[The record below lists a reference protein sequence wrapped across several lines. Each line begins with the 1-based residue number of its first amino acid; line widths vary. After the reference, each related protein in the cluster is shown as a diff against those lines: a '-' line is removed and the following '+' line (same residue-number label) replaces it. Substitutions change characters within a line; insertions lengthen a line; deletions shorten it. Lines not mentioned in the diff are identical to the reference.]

1 MTSTATV
8 QTDAEPPPS
17 SIHVVRINKASDEM
31 DEADR
36 RLAALGCVPMF
47 KRRFTSWSCFSFALS
62 ISGLYATIM
71 TTFSYPLVAGGAAS
85 IVWCWLIG
93 GAGAMALA
101 VSIAEISSAYPT
113 SGGMYFT
120 IKYLSPPSYIAIV
133 AWIDGWLNLVGT
145 VAGTASAEYG
155 ASQMLLSAVS
165 IASGFTY
172 QPTQAH
178 ITGVMAMLCVFH
190 GLINTCPTHWLSK
203 ITSTYGIVHIS
214 ILLAVSLALLV
225 VDNNKHTSEYVFT
238 NLETQSGW
246 KPPEFSFFFGC
257 LSVAWIIANADG
269 VGHIAE
275 ETKNPSR
282 VIPTAITSAAA
293 FTYIVGFLYNIVLV
307 FTMGDPV
314 VLAAT
319 STGMPVAQIFY
330 NVFGR
335 APAVLF
341 TLLAFLVMNFVC
353 IPSIHAGSRTIWAF
367 SRDQMLP
374 LSRVWYR
381 MSKRTDTPVPAV
393 WLYVALCASI
403 NLIGLGSPVL
413 IAAIFNVCAVALN
426 WSYCIP
432 IICKLLFPARCE
444 RGAWNLGRFSRLINL
459 YAVIWNAF
467 LSAIFMLPTRRP
479 VTASNMNYASCVLA
493 FALIFS
499 VAYWYL
505 GGRRYYTGP
514 RTHAHIENGAA
525 VSDEL
530 LPAHDPE
537 KGPEGVAPDVGS
549 ASTLAGSV
557 EGFVAYH
564 DRAGSDAGFATDGV
578 VTADASPN
586 GETGSSYTGSTVS
599 VDQEPVDVVDAEKI
613 DPGAVRVSREFEKRE

>member
-1 MTSTATV
+1 MITATTL
-8 QTDAEPPPS
+8 QADAEPPPTSHHIVRVNKS
-17 SIHVVRINKASDEM
+17 SEEM
-31 DEADR
+31 DEADQ
-36 RLAALGCVPMF
+36 RLTALGCVPVF

-71 TTFSYPLVAGGAAS
+71 TTFNYPLVAGGAAS

-120 IKYLSPPSYIAIV
+120 IKYLCPPSYVAVV
-133 AWIDGWLNLVGT
+133 AWIDGWLNLIGT

-155 ASQMLLSAVS
+155 ASQMLLSAIS
-165 IASGFTY
+165 IASGFAY

-178 ITGVMAMLCVFH
+178 ITGVMAALCVFH

-203 ITSTYGIVHIS
+203 ITSTYAILHIS

-225 VDNNKHTSEYVFT
+225 VDNNTHTPEYVFT
-238 NLETQSGW
+238 SLETQSGW
-246 KPPEFSFFFGC
+246 EPPQFSFFFGC

-293 FTYIVGFLYNIVLV
+293 FTYVVGFLYNIVLV
-307 FTMGDPV
+307 FTMGDPTA
-314 VLAAT
+314 LAAT
-319 STGMPVAQIFY
+319 PTGMPVAQIFY
-330 NVFGR
+330 NVFGPG
-335 APAVLF
+335 PAVLF
-341 TLLAFLVMNFVC
+341 TSLAFLVMNFVC

-374 LSRVWYR
+374 LSRVWFR
-381 MSKRTDTPVPAV
+381 MSKHTDTPVPAV

-403 NLIGLGSPVL
+403 NLFGLGSPVL

-432 IICKLLFPARCE
+432 ILCKLLFPARCE
-444 RGAWNLGRFSRLINL
+444 RGAWHIGRFSKLVNI
-459 YAVIWNAF
+459 YAIAWNAF
-467 LSAIFMLPTRRP
+467 LSAIFMLPTQLP

-499 VAYWYL
+499 VGYWYL
-505 GGRRYYTGP
+505 GGRHYYTGP
-514 RTHAHIENGAA
+514 RTHAHIENGVA

-530 LPAHDPE
+530 LPEHDQE
-537 KGPEGVAPDVGS
+537 NGPEGSEPALES
-549 ASTLAGSV
+549 ATTLMNSDG
-557 EGFVAYH
+557 EFPEYH
-564 DRAGSDAGFATDGV
+564 DRKDSDVSFGL
-578 VTADASPN
+578 N
-586 GETGSSYTGSTVS
+586 ETEKGGKFSGDEVGSSYNGSTVS
-599 VDQEPVDVVDAEKI
+599 VDQGAADVVDAEKL
-613 DPGAVRVSREFEKRE
+613 DPLGEQHV

>member
-1 MTSTATV
+1 
-8 QTDAEPPPS
+8 
-17 SIHVVRINKASDEM
+17 
-31 DEADR
+31 
-36 RLAALGCVPMF
+36 MF

-120 IKYLSPPSYIAIV
+120 IKYLCPPSYVAIV

-225 VDNNKHTSEYVFT
+225 VDNNKHTPEYVFT

-293 FTYIVGFLYNIVLV
+293 FTCIVGFLYNIVLV

-314 VLAAT
+314 ALAAT
-319 STGMPVAQIFY
+319 PTGMPVAQIFY
-330 NVFGR
+330 DVFGR

-341 TLLAFLVMNFVC
+341 ILLAFLVMNFVC

-367 SRDQMLP
+367 SRDQ
-374 LSRVWYR
+374 
-381 MSKRTDTPVPAV
+381 
-393 WLYVALCASI
+393 
-403 NLIGLGSPVL
+403 
-413 IAAIFNVCAVALN
+413 
-426 WSYCIP
+426 
-432 IICKLLFPARCE
+432 
-444 RGAWNLGRFSRLINL
+444 SRLINL

-467 LSAIFMLPTRRP
+467 LSAIFMVPTRRP

-499 VAYWYL
+499 VACWYL

-578 VTADASPN
+578 VTADASSN
-586 GETGSSYTGSTVS
+586 GEIGSSYTGSTIS
-599 VDQEPVDVVDAEKI
+599 VDQEAVDVVDAEKI
-613 DPGAVRVSREFEKRE
+613 DPGAVRASREFEKRE